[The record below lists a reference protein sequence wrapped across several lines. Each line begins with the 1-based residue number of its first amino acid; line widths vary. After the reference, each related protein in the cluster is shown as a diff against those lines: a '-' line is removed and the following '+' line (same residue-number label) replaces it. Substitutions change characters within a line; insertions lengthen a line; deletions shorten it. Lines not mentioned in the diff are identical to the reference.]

1 MSTTYDACL
10 QPQIMQQVCSI
21 DAVSARGEVKW
32 MEETIEEF
40 QPSTSTG
47 ATNAVLADK
56 VSSNELIGPVVLYI
70 FWAFSQLIAV
80 IVFLC
85 NLLDLSVQQSFP
97 VAIMTYECFQI
108 SAFRVCVCN

>member
-1 MSTTYDACL
+1 
-10 QPQIMQQVCSI
+10 
-21 DAVSARGEVKW
+21 VSARDEVKW
-32 MEETIEEF
+32 MEETSEEF

-47 ATNAVLADK
+47 ATNVVSADK

-97 VAIMTYECFQI
+97 VAIMTL
-108 SAFRVCVCN
+108 

>member
-1 MSTTYDACL
+1 
-10 QPQIMQQVCSI
+10 MQQVCSI
-21 DAVSARGEVKW
+21 DAVSARDEVKW
-32 MEETIEEF
+32 MEETSEEF

-47 ATNAVLADK
+47 ATNAVSADK

-80 IVFLC
+80 IVLC

-97 VAIMTYECFQI
+97 VAIMTL
-108 SAFRVCVCN
+108 